1 MGRKNFD
8 RLVCNYRTLEYWADL
23 PCWVENGK
31 YTENSDGTNPLKQ
44 YVSALDKLIEGGTVD
59 KKILE
64 SLRKDLQWLRLEFM
78 EFELGEAMPEPELA
92 ELKEMRKPMFSTL
105 EEWETAINKCCEDLV
120 KTKKGGATQ

>member
-8 RLVCNYRTLEYWADL
+8 RLVRNYRTLKYWADL

-31 YTENSDGTNPLKQ
+31 YKENSVCTNPLKQ
-44 YVSALDKLIEGGTVD
+44 YVSALDKLIDGGTVD

-64 SLRKDLQWLRLEFM
+64 SLRKDLQELRLEFM
-78 EFELGEAMPEPELA
+78 EFDLGEAMPEPELA

-105 EEWETAINKCCEDLV
+105 EEWEAAIKKSCEDLE
-120 KTKKGGATQ
+120 KTRKGGATQ

>member
-8 RLVCNYRTLEYWADL
+8 RLVRNYRTLEYWADL

-31 YTENSDGTNPLKQ
+31 YKENSVCTNPLKQ
-44 YVSALDKLIEGGTVD
+44 YVSALDKLIDGGTVD

-78 EFELGEAMPEPELA
+78 EFDLGEAMPEPELA

-105 EEWETAINKCCEDLV
+105 EEWEAAINEYCGDLV
-120 KTKKGGATQ
+120 NRKKGGAQ

>member
-23 PCWVENGK
+23 PCWVVNGK
-31 YTENSDGTNPLKQ
+31 YKENSVCTNPLKQ
-44 YVSALDKLIEGGTVD
+44 YVSALDKLIDGGTVD

-105 EEWETAINKCCEDLV
+105 EEWEAAINKCCGDLV
-120 KTKKGGATQ
+120 KTRKGGAMQ